1 MDDFTKKGMALAFV
15 LSLLLSLGAGL
26 LKGVAWGMGT
36 MAGALWSIVN
46 FLLTTRIMRVATA
59 ANEEKNKKRLG
70 FLLLVKFPVLYG
82 LGLLLI
88 ASGVFPVYSLILGLF
103 SIFVALRIVTL
114 CRKPV

>member
-1 MDDFTKKGMALAFV
+1 MDNLTKKGIVLAFA
-15 LSLLLSLGAGL
+15 LSCLLSLGAGL
-26 LKGVAWGMGT
+26 LKGLEWGMGT

-46 FLLTTRIMRVATA
+46 FFLTTRVMNVVAS
-59 ANEEKNKKRLG
+59 EEKRKKYLG

-88 ASGVFPVYSLILGLF
+88 VSGIFPVYSLILGLF

-114 CRKPV
+114 CLKPA